1 MMFAMDFGPQRR
13 HNLSYPLAALI
24 VSIAPFMLTQHHL
37 RVTLRRMCITE
48 LVLSFASALA
58 MFRDISCKGF
68 RASPF
73 LLFIFISFDVMFSIV
88 LCYLHF
94 FYFFLSTFHHIL
106 YRTTLLHTRR
116 THCTHAILHCSSP
129 CIHIPPPG
137 RSMPPLMCYHHPTL
151 HHHRHHPTS
160 STDIL
165 IHVYLIPMALH
176 NDQNCAYTLPTPNP
190 SQPTL
195 ISAYSLISSLGSF
208 IPLIPP
214 FPSCIRDVSFFN
226 LIFVGCALCCPVL
239 LSSTWNFSCFP
250 HQKRRSL

>member
-1 MMFAMDFGPQRR
+1 MLAKFAMDFGPQRR

-48 LVLSFASALA
+48 LVLSFASSSA

-73 LLFIFISFDVMFSIV
+73 LLFIFISFDVMLSIV
-88 LCYLHF
+88 LCCLHF
-94 FYFFLSTFHHIL
+94 FHFFFIFYPSYTVQNHIIA
-106 YRTTLLHTRR
+106 YATHALHTRYF
-116 THCTHAILHCSSP
+116 AIPSP

-151 HHHRHHPTS
+151 HHHRHHPTL

-165 IHVYLIPMALH
+165 IHVYLIPMASH
-176 NDQNCAYTLPTPNP
+176 HDQNRAYTLPTPNP

-195 ISAYSLISSLGSF
+195 ISAYYLISSLGSF
-208 IPLIPP
+208 IPLVLS
-214 FPSCIRDVSFFN
+214 FPSLRASGMSVF
-226 LIFVGCALCCPVL
+226 L
-239 LSSTWNFSCFP
+239 T
-250 HQKRRSL
+250 

>member
-1 MMFAMDFGPQRR
+1 MFAMDFGPQRR

-73 LLFIFISFDVMFSIV
+73 LLFIFISFDVMLSIV

-94 FYFFLSTFHHIL
+94 FYFFYLLSIIYCTEPHYCIRDA
-106 YRTTLLHTRR
+106 RTAHTLF
-116 THCTHAILHCSSP
+116 CNSSP

-214 FPSCIRDVSFFN
+214 FPSCIRDVSF
-226 LIFVGCALCCPVL
+226 L
-239 LSSTWNFSCFP
+239 T
-250 HQKRRSL
+250 